1 MSPSDR
7 PVKASVLVVDDETYV
22 RESLATLLGR
32 RGYEIRTAGG
42 YDEALKTESIE
53 GVDAVVTDL
62 KMPGRGGAELLAKL
76 REMEPDLPVIVLT
89 GHGTIASAVECLKA
103 GAADY
108 LLKPVEPDELTV
120 VLERALGRRDLERE
134 LDFLRSEQGP
144 GRPVGGP
151 AGETGGAGDADL
163 PLGESEGWRQVLR
176 MAEMVAATDT
186 AVLLLGESGTGKE
199 EVAKLIHRRSR
210 RAGGPFVP
218 VNCAAIPTELFESEF
233 FGHKRGA
240 FTGALDDRVGRFK
253 VAHRGTLFLDEINSL
268 PATAQ
273 AKVLRVLQDG
283 RFERVGDSR
292 PTAVDVRLISASN
305 SDLSSEVEAGRFR
318 ADLFYRI
325 NVMTIHLPPLRE
337 RREDVPLLAEAFLR
351 ELSVQVGKRVTG
363 IAPDARAALRA
374 YSWPGNVRELKNVV
388 ERGVVLESGDELRV
402 SSLPADL
409 ARAADRAAGEL
420 PDLNLRQSLLSEERR
435 LIESALDR
443 ADGVRRKAAEMLGID
458 ERNMSYFLK
467 KHGIGRG

>member
-1 MSPSDR
+1 
-7 PVKASVLVVDDETYV
+7 
-22 RESLATLLGR
+22 
-32 RGYEIRTAGG
+32 
-42 YDEALKTESIE
+42 
-53 GVDAVVTDL
+53 
-62 KMPGRGGAELLAKL
+62 
-76 REMEPDLPVIVLT
+76 
-89 GHGTIASAVECLKA
+89 
-103 GAADY
+103 
-108 LLKPVEPDELTV
+108 
-120 VLERALGRRDLERE
+120 
-134 LDFLRSEQGP
+134 
-144 GRPVGGP
+144 
-151 AGETGGAGDADL
+151 
-163 PLGESEGWRQVLR
+163 
-176 MAEMVAATDT
+176 MAEMVAGTDT

-210 RAGGPFVP
+210 RADGPFVP
-218 VNCAAIPTELFESEF
+218 VNCAAIPSELFESEF

-240 FTGALDDRVGRFK
+240 FTGAMDDRVGRFK

-292 PTAVDVRLISASN
+292 PTSVDVRLISASN
-305 SDLSSEVEAGRFR
+305 SDLSSEVEGGRFR

-351 ELSVQVGKRVTG
+351 ELSAQVGKRVTG
-363 IAPDARAALRA
+363 IAPDARAALQA
-374 YSWPGNVRELKNVV
+374 YSWPGNVRELKNVI
-388 ERGVVLESGDELRV
+388 ERGVVLESGDELRAG
-402 SSLPADL
+402 SLPADL

-420 PDLNLRQSLLSEERR
+420 PDLNLRQSLLTEERR

-467 KHGIGRG
+467 KHGIGKG

>member
-1 MSPSDR
+1 MSPADR
-7 PVKASVLVVDDETYV
+7 PVKATVLVVDDETYV

-62 KMPGRGGAELLAKL
+62 KMPGKDGAALLAKL
-76 REMEPDLPVIVLT
+76 REVEPDLPVIVLT

-120 VLERALGRRDLERE
+120 VLERALGRRGLERE
-134 LDFLRSEQGP
+134 LDFLRSGSGP
-144 GRPVGGP
+144 GRQAGGP
-151 AGETGGAGDADL
+151 AGGSDDAGDADL
-163 PLGESEGWRQVLR
+163 PLGESEGWLQVLR
-176 MAEMVAATDT
+176 MAEMVAGTDT

-210 RAGGPFVP
+210 RADGPFVP
-218 VNCAAIPTELFESEF
+218 VNCAAIPSELFESEF

-240 FTGALDDRVGRFK
+240 FTGAMDDRVGRFK

-292 PTAVDVRLISASN
+292 PTSVDVRLISASN
-305 SDLSSEVEAGRFR
+305 SDLSSEVEGGRFR

-351 ELSVQVGKRVTG
+351 ELSAQVGKRVTG
-363 IAPDARAALRA
+363 ISPDARAALQA
-374 YSWPGNVRELKNVV
+374 YSWPGNVRELKNVI
-388 ERGVVLESGDELRV
+388 ERGVVLESGDELRAG
-402 SSLPADL
+402 SLPADL

-420 PDLNLRQSLLSEERR
+420 PDLNLRQSLLTEERR

-467 KHGIGRG
+467 KHGIGKG